1 MLTAAWSLQ
10 RADYGEQPY
19 WMLTALAGML
29 GTIGKPGLGVAF
41 GYGSTNGVGAPRRP
55 LPAVSGPG
63 VRNAGLHIPVA
74 RITEMLERPGEVLQ
88 YNGQDIVLPD
98 IRIVWWAG
106 GNPFHHHQ
114 DLARLQRA
122 WAHAETVVVQEP
134 WWTAVARHADIVLP
148 ATTTLERNDIASSSR
163 DRYVR
168 AMHQA
173 IPPIAQARND
183 MDILA
188 DLADELGYRDR
199 FTEQRNEDAWLRH
212 LYDRWRRVCA
222 TQGFEAPDF
231 DTFWEEGHV
240 EVPPIEP
247 GEEYTQFAEFYAD
260 PEEHPLDTPSGKVEI
275 FSETIASFGYDDCPG
290 HPVWIEPREWLG
302 AEEKTAEHPLHLLS
316 FQPATRLHGQLDP
329 GRVAAAD
336 KIQGREPVL
345 MHPEDARR
353 ARPQGRRCRAHLQ
366 RARRLSRRRAAG
378 WRPAARRRVDGDRRL
393 VRPGAARR
401 PGLALRPR
409 QPERA
414 DRRYRH
420 LAPGPGAVRAV
431 LPGGDRAL
439 DRRPAAGHRARAAGD
454 RGENATA

>member
-1 MLTAAWSLQ
+1 M
-10 RADYGEQPY
+10 
-19 WMLTALAGML
+19 
-29 GTIGKPGLGVAF
+29 
-41 GYGSTNGVGAPRRP
+41 
-55 LPAVSGPG
+55 
-63 VRNAGLHIPVA
+63 RNAGLHIPVA

-98 IRIVWWAG
+98 IRIIWWAG

-199 FTEQRNEDAWLRH
+199 FTEQRNEEAWLRH

-302 AEEKTAEHPLHLLS
+302 AEAKRRS
-316 FQPATRLHGQLDP
+316 TRCTSSP
-329 GRVAAAD
+329 S
-336 KIQGREPVL
+336 
-345 MHPEDARR
+345 
-353 ARPQGRRCRAHLQ
+353 
-366 RARRLSRRRAAG
+366 SRRRGCTASSTPAG
-378 WRPAARRRVDGDRRL
+378 WRRRTRS
-393 VRPGAARR
+393 
-401 PGLALRPR
+401 
-409 QPERA
+409 
-414 DRRYRH
+414 
-420 LAPGPGAVRAV
+420 
-431 LPGGDRAL
+431 
-439 DRRPAAGHRARAAGD
+439 RAAS
-454 RGENATA
+454 RC